1 MNTSKIAKYLIIHAD
16 DAGLC
21 QSENKATIESLR
33 RGIVNSYSIMT
44 TCSGFDEIA
53 KFAKNN
59 PEFDYG
65 IHLTLTC
72 EWENQRFGPV
82 LPITEVPSL
91 VDEYGH
97 FFKTREKLKNR
108 ASNIDIKKELEAQIN
123 KAYDYGLN
131 PSHIDSHMYSIGITE
146 ASFSIY
152 RNLGIQFGL
161 PVFMNHEVLS
171 IATKESLIKK
181 EDFLID
187 HFFIGDFEDFK
198 NGTLLDYYFKVLD
211 GLKPGINILLLHPS
225 FDSEEMREITFNH
238 PNFGSEWRAIDF
250 AFITS
255 EKAKSKIK
263 ENDIQLID
271 WRSVW
276 KRNNPNTNNIF

>member
-33 RGIVNSYSIMT
+33 RGIVNSYSIMA

-53 KFAKNN
+53 RFAKNN

-108 ASNIDIKKELEAQIN
+108 ASNIDIQKELEAQIN

-131 PSHIDSHMYSIGITE
+131 PSHIDSHMYSVGISE
-146 ASFSIY
+146 AVFSIY
-152 RNLGIQFGL
+152 RNLGVQYSL
-161 PVFMNHEVLS
+161 PVFMNQEVLS
-171 IATKESLIKK
+171 MVTRESLIKK
-181 EDFLID
+181 DDFLID
-187 HFFIGDFEDFK
+187 HFFIGNFEDFK
-198 NGTLLDYYFKVLD
+198 NGKLQEYYFKVLD
-211 GLKPGINILLLHPS
+211 ELKPGINILLLHPAY
-225 FDSEEMREITFNH
+225 DSEEMKEITVNH

-250 AFITS
+250 DFITS
-255 EKAKSKIK
+255 EKAKSKIMK
-263 ENDIQLID
+263 NDIQLID
-271 WRSVW
+271 WRTAW
-276 KRNNPNTNNIF
+276 GGNKPNT